1 MKYYIIAGEASG
13 DLHGSRLI
21 RAIKSNDP
29 TALIHAWGGD
39 LMQEEGALLVRHFRD
54 LAFMGFI
61 EVVSNIK
68 TVINNLSFCKKDILA
83 FQPDVVIFIDYPG
96 FNLPI
101 AKWAK
106 SNGFKTAYYISPQ
119 LWAWKEKRIHT
130 IKKVIDLMLVILPF
144 EKSFYKKWEY
154 NAEYVGHPLIE
165 IIEEFKKSIDPSV
178 LKNSIQQIPGKKIV
192 AILPGSRKQE
202 IAAKLPIMLEA
213 TRHFDEIE
221 FVVAQAPGIED
232 DYILRFTQGYKHVS
246 ILKNQTYSLLS
257 IADAAMVSSGT
268 ATLEAALFGVPEVV
282 CYKTSRI
289 SYEIANYFIKVK
301 FISLVNLILNKQVVK
316 ELIQDNLQPEN
327 IVEEL
332 KSIIDEGS
340 KREQMLNQFIELKN
354 ILKTGGSASS
364 NAAFHI
370 HRLLNKS

>member
-13 DLHGSRLI
+13 DLHGSKLI

-29 TALIHAWGGD
+29 TARIHAWGGD
-39 LMQEEGALLVRHFRD
+39 LMQAEGALLVKHFRE

-61 EVVSNIK
+61 EVVLNVK

-83 FQPDVVIFIDYPG
+83 FQPDIVLFIDYPG
-96 FNLPI
+96 FNLPV

-119 LWAWKEKRIHT
+119 IWAWKEKRIHT

-144 EKSFYKKWEY
+144 EKEFYNKWKY
-154 NAEYVGHPLIE
+154 KVEYVGHPLIE
-165 IIEEFKKSIDPSV
+165 IIEEFKQSNDPAI
-178 LKNSIQQIPGKKIV
+178 LKHSIQKDPAKKIV
-192 AILPGSRKQE
+192 ALLPGSRKQE
-202 IAAKLPIMLEA
+202 IAAKLPIMLQA
-213 TRHFDEIE
+213 TRNFDHVA

-257 IADAAMVSSGT
+257 VADAALVSSGT
-268 ATLEAALFGVPEVV
+268 ATLETALFDVPEVV

-289 SYEIANYFIKVK
+289 SYQIANYFIKVK
-301 FISLVNLILNKQVVK
+301 FISLVNLILNKKVVK
-316 ELIQDNLQPEN
+316 ELIQDDLQPEY
-327 IVEEL
+327 IAEEL
-332 KSIIDEGS
+332 KSLLDDNT
-340 KREQMLNQFIELKN
+340 KRELMQKEFVALKN
-354 ILKTGGSASS
+354 ILKSGGSASS

-370 HRLLNKS
+370 QQLLKKS